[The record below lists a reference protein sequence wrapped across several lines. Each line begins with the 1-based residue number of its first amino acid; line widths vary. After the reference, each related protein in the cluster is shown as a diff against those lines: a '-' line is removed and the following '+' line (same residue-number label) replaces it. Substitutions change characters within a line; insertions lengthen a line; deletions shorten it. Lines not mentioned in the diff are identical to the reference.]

1 MPSPKLESVTI
12 CRITLNSLGL
22 LIHRQKKKVAIIVQL
37 CMNKE
42 LETAQY
48 ATRNRDLR
56 YQSVTN
62 CTIGLMSLNFFD
74 PPFLHLQNQAAFLR
88 LHVSCFPSGFGQQ
101 QALARQQTVRER
113 KNPVSLSIRSRVFDN
128 SCSSKSPGMEILGS
142 TFPKLWQY
150 YLFPFSL
157 RPGGNCGFLLLNL

>member
-1 MPSPKLESVTI
+1 MEYINEKLNEFNKNIS
-12 CRITLNSLGL
+12 G
-22 LIHRQKKKVAIIVQL
+22 KKVAIIGQL

-74 PPFLHLQNQAAFLR
+74 PPFLHLQNQR
-88 LHVSCFPSGFGQQ
+88 YSC
-101 QALARQQTVRER
+101 
-113 KNPVSLSIRSRVFDN
+113 
-128 SCSSKSPGMEILGS
+128 
-142 TFPKLWQY
+142 
-150 YLFPFSL
+150 
-157 RPGGNCGFLLLNL
+157 